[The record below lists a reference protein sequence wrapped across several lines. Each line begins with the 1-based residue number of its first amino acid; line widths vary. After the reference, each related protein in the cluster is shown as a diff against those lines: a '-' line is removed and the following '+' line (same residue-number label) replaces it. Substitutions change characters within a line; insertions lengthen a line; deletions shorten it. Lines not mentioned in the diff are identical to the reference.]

1 MPLIT
6 GPNGMGMVNLNSLVN
21 LPPGVTL
28 TQAAVNN
35 NGQVVAMGMVPEL
48 ETYALMLVGLGLVGF
63 MVRRKKGSEQQVA
76 LLISVISLIF
86 QEKAVRARRG
96 KNGFSQ
102 LPVQING

>member
-1 MPLIT
+1 MGLI
-6 GPNGMGMVNLNSLVN
+6 
-21 LPPGVTL
+21 
-28 TQAAVNN
+28 
-35 NGQVVAMGMVPEL
+35 PEP
-48 ETYALMLVGLGLVGF
+48 ETYALMLAGLGLLGF

-102 LPVQING
+102 LPAQING